1 MSGFSVSCVRCP
13 ATFGRL
19 VHSRKADAYA
29 WFAALMIFV
38 GVPLASLS
46 IDVTRMMYVRGH
58 LQTASDA
65 ACQAA
70 VDALDVPHFITTG
83 EARINAGQGRAWG
96 RQVFAATLI
105 DDSQVG
111 YGYGIGI
118 DFPGPKLAHCTATAT
133 VDNIIPMTPGMHI
146 VVETTSE
153 MRVSGMP

>member
-1 MSGFSVSCVRCP
+1 MTLRLRSLPSLRSGL
-13 ATFGRL
+13 RL
-19 VHSRKADAYA
+19 LINSRKGDAYA

-38 GVPLASLS
+38 GIPLASLS

-83 EARINAGQGRAWG
+83 EARIDAGQGRAWA
-96 RQVFAATLI
+96 RQVFSATLV
-105 DDSQVG
+105 DEHQVG
-111 YGYGIGI
+111 YGYGLGI
-118 DFPGPKLAHCTATAT
+118 DFPGPRFAHCTATAT

-146 VVETTSE
+146 LVETTSE
-153 MRVSGMP
+153 MRVRSLP